1 MVNPVIE
8 WLSSWLLAFV
18 VCGGVLDIFQPSFWQ
33 TRETQISAAFSG
45 SKHPDRRPQDRCRVT
60 QNCCFSPT
68 LEVQGLKFRV
78 YVAAPASKYRIR
90 DRNGWRV
97 NLKKQTTIVFFC
109 QNSTSNMWWCL
120 EFWSFGVPKNLRK
133 SSSWEN
139 MSHLFSW
146 ASHLW
151 NFCKFC
157 QGPVPVVIQG
167 PGTCAEKKWLGG
179 GFKYLLFS
187 PLVGPVGEMIQF
199 D

>member
-1 MVNPVIE
+1 MVVFWISSNH
-8 WLSSWLLAFV
+8 LSDRPEKHKSLQLFPAPSILIDDPKTGVGSLRTAVSAQLWRSRGWNSGFMLQLLPQNTEFV
-18 VCGGVLDIFQPSFWQ
+18 TEMAEESIWRSKQQSF
-33 TRETQISAAFSG
+33 
-45 SKHPDRRPQDRCRVT
+45 
-60 QNCCFSPT
+60 
-68 LEVQGLKFRV
+68 
-78 YVAAPASKYRIR
+78 
-90 DRNGWRV
+90 
-97 NLKKQTTIVFFC
+97 FFC